1 MKVKELIEQLK
12 SYKDDDVLLVAFW
25 DKEFAE
31 TSFDSEAGVTISD
44 DLWLEAVKEA
54 ERAEYW
60 QSCGSDEICD
70 QVRILLDEREVAV

>member
-70 QVRILLDEREVAV
+70 QVRILLDEREVA

>member
-70 QVRILLDEREVAV
+70 QVRILLDEKEVAV

>member
-1 MKVKELIEQLK
+1 MKVSELIKQLK
-12 SYKDDDVLLVAFW
+12 SYKPDDVLLVAFW
-25 DKEFAE
+25 DKEFVE
-31 TSFDSEAGVTISD
+31 TSFDSVTISD

-70 QVRILLDEREVAV
+70 QVRQLLDEREGE